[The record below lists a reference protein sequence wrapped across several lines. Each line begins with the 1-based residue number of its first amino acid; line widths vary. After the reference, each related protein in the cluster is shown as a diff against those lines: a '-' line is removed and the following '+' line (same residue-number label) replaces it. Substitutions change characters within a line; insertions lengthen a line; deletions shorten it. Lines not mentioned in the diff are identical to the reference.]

1 MSEIHLKKHQIDQK
15 SSFRKWVGFPARSPV
30 PARGARGT
38 IVSATGSGKT
48 IMAAASALE
57 CFPHGR
63 ILVTV
68 PTLDLLV
75 QTAQAWRTV
84 GHRSP
89 MAAVCSLENDPVL
102 NELGV
107 RTTTNP
113 IQLAL
118 WAGRGPVIVFAT
130 YASLVDR
137 EDYAALQDQE
147 RPYGPWQN
155 SGNGKTRKKTRGPLE
170 AALTGGERLYGQQM
184 APFDLAIVDE
194 AHGTAGD
201 LGRPWAAIHDNTRIP
216 ADFRLYLTA
225 TPRILAAARPQK
237 GADGQELEIASMADD
252 PDGTYGAWLAELG
265 LSEAIEREILAG
277 FEIDVLEIRDPSP
290 VLGESE
296 EARRG
301 RRLALLQT
309 ALLEHAAAYN
319 LRTVMTFHQK
329 VEEAAAFADK
339 LPETAAALYVND
351 ASDDDLAAADKLPKS
366 SVNARFYELEAGRHV
381 PPDRVWSAW
390 LCGDHLVTERREVLR
405 QFAGGIDA
413 ADRRVHRAFL
423 ASVRVLGEGVDI
435 TGDRGVEAI
444 CFADTRGSQ
453 VEIVQNI
460 GRALRLNKDGSTK
473 IARIIVPVF
482 LEPGEDPTDMVASA
496 SFRPLVAVLQGLRS
510 HDERLVEQLASRAL
524 TSGQRKVHVRRDANG
539 QIIGA
544 GGEGDGEDQEQDDT
558 DAAAESA
565 LLHFSSPRDTA
576 TIAAFLRTRVYRPE
590 SLVWLEGYQ
599 ALIRWRKE
607 NEITGLYAVP
617 YDVEAEVGVTKDFP
631 LGRWVHQQRKA
642 LRAGELEERRK
653 TLLDAPEAGMVW
665 EPGEEAWET
674 KLAALRSYRR
684 AMGHLAPRQDAV
696 WGEGD
701 AMVPVGQHAAN
712 LRRKGGLGKDA
723 ERAAERAQQ
732 LAAID
737 EDWNCPWPLD
747 WQRHYRVLA
756 DLVDADGVL
765 PAIQPGVLFEGDD
778 LGKWLARQREA
789 STWAQLSAEQQERL
803 SQLGVKPLEAPSPA
817 PSAKRAANG
826 QSKAEQAFHRGL
838 AALTQ
843 WVEREGAHR
852 PAPRGHSEQIAVD
865 GEAEPVTVKLGVWVS
880 NTKSRWDKLTPEQQ
894 AALAA
899 LGVPWA
905 KAAVPAP
912 SGGPAPVRDAPVQP
926 APSGEQAQEY
936 PDQGDP
942 VTAEERETSRGTAR
956 ARRMNELMRK
966 HTKAELLRMAYAGGL
981 VNHNSPEKWRKD
993 EIASTVVDTEF
1004 RTADRAAP
1012 ARPAS
1017 ATARPVPA
1025 QPLPLPQQDHHDECD
1040 KSVYEGGTCT
1050 CDLIEQ
1056 YGPPSERDDY

>member
-1 MSEIHLKKHQIDQK
+1 MSWIPLKEHQVDQK
-15 SSFRKWVGFPARSPV
+15 SAVRRWTGFPARSSV
-30 PARGARGT
+30 PPEGARGT
-38 IVSATGSGKT
+38 VVSATGSGKT

-57 CFPHGR
+57 CFPGGR

-75 QTAQAWRTV
+75 QTAQAWRAV

-89 MAAVCSLENDPVL
+89 MVAVCSLENDVVL
-102 NELGV
+102 GSLGV

-118 WAGRGPVIVFAT
+118 WAGNGPVVVFAT

-137 EDYAALQDQE
+137 EDVEASE
-147 RPYGPWQN
+147 GR
-155 SGNGKTRKKTRGPLE
+155 RKVRGPLE
-170 AALTGGERLYGQQM
+170 TALAGGERLYGQQM
-184 APFDLAIVDE
+184 AGFDLAVVDE

-252 PDGTYGAWLAELG
+252 PGGTYGAWLAELG
-265 LSEAIEREILAG
+265 LSEAIERRILAG

-309 ALLEHAAAYN
+309 ALLEHTAAYN

-329 VEEAAAFADK
+329 VDEAAAFAKK
-339 LPETAAALYVND
+339 LPETAAALYVAD
-351 ASDDDLAAADKLPKS
+351 ASDDDLAAADRLPES
-366 SVNARFYELEAGRHV
+366 SIDAEFYELEAGRHV

-390 LCGDHLVTERREVLR
+390 LCGDHLVSERREVLR

-413 ADRRVHRAFL
+413 AGRRVHRAFL

-435 TGDRGVEAI
+435 TGERGVEAV

-473 IARIIVPVF
+473 VARIIVPVF

-524 TSGQRKVHVRRDANG
+524 TSGKRKVHVRRDEDG
-539 QIIGA
+539 RIVGA
-544 GGEGDGEDQEQDDT
+544 GGEGEDQEDDT

-565 LLHFSSPRDTA
+565 LLHFSSPRDAA

-599 ALIRWRKE
+599 ALIRWRAE
-607 NEITGLYAVP
+607 NEIVGLRAVP
-617 YDVEAEVGVTKDFP
+617 YDVEVEVGVTKAFP

-642 LRAGELEERRK
+642 LRVGELEERRK

-674 KLAALRSYRR
+674 KLATLRSYRK
-684 AMGHLAPRQDAV
+684 ATGHLAPRQDAM
-696 WGEGD
+696 WGED
-701 AMVPVGQHAAN
+701 DEMVPIGQHMAN
-712 LRRKGGLGKDA
+712 LRRTGAKSGLGKDPD
-723 ERAAERAQQ
+723 RAAERAAQ
-732 LAAID
+732 LTAID
-737 EDWNCPWPLD
+737 KDWNCPWPLD
-747 WQRHYRVLA
+747 WQRHHRVLA
-756 DLVDADGVL
+756 DLVDADGAL
-765 PAIQPGVLFEGDD
+765 PHIAPGVLMDGDD
-778 LGKWLARQREA
+778 IGRWLQQQKQPA
-789 STWAQLSAEQQERL
+789 TWTRLLPEQQERL
-803 SQLGVKPLEAPSPA
+803 TTLGLQPHQAPSPA
-817 PSAKRAANG
+817 PAASRGAKG
-826 QSKAEQAFHRGL
+826 PSKAQQAFQRGL
-838 AALTQ
+838 AALAQ
-843 WVEREGAHR
+843 WVEREGADR
-852 PAPRGHSEQIAVD
+852 PVPRAHGEEIAVE
-865 GEAEPVTVKLGVWVS
+865 GEVEPVVVKLGVWVS
-880 NTKSRWDKLTPEQQ
+880 NTKSRRDKLTADQLN
-894 AALAA
+894 ALRD
-899 LGVPWA
+899 LGVEWA
-905 KAAVPAP
+905 
-912 SGGPAPVRDAPVQP
+912 
-926 APSGEQAQEY
+926 
-936 PDQGDP
+936 
-942 VTAEERETSRGTAR
+942 
-956 ARRMNELMRK
+956 
-966 HTKAELLRMAYAGGL
+966 
-981 VNHNSPEKWRKD
+981 
-993 EIASTVVDTEF
+993 
-1004 RTADRAAP
+1004 
-1012 ARPAS
+1012 
-1017 ATARPVPA
+1017 
-1025 QPLPLPQQDHHDECD
+1025 
-1040 KSVYEGGTCT
+1040 
-1050 CDLIEQ
+1050 
-1056 YGPPSERDDY
+1056 

>member
-1 MSEIHLKKHQIDQK
+1 MSAIQLKAHQVDQR
-15 SSFRKWVGFPARSPV
+15 SAFRRWVGFPARSSV
-30 PARGARGT
+30 PPQGARGT

-48 IMAAASALE
+48 ITAAACALE
-57 CFPHGR
+57 SFADGR

-68 PTLDLLV
+68 PTLDLLA
-75 QTAQAWRTV
+75 QTAQAWRLV
-84 GHRSP
+84 GHRVP
-89 MAAVCSLENDPVL
+89 MVAVCSLENDPVL
-102 NELGV
+102 KGLGV

-118 WAGRGPVIVFAT
+118 WARSGPVVVFAT

-137 EDYAALQDQE
+137 EDIDAPDGQ
-147 RPYGPWQN
+147 
-155 SGNGKTRKKTRGPLE
+155 RKVRGPLE
-170 AALTGGERLYGQQM
+170 AALAGGERLYGQRM
-184 APFDLAIVDE
+184 AGFDLAIVDE

-201 LGRPWAAIHDNTRIP
+201 LGRPWAAIHDNQRIP

-225 TPRILAAARPQK
+225 TPRILAAPRPQK
-237 GADGQELEIASMADD
+237 GAESQEAEIASMADE
-252 PDGTYGAWLAELG
+252 PEGTYGAWIAELG

-329 VEEAAAFADK
+329 VEEAAAFAEK
-339 LPETAAALYVND
+339 LPETAAELYAGD
-351 ASDDDLAAADKLPKS
+351 ASDEDLAKAEELPAS
-366 SVNARFYELEAGRHV
+366 SIGAGFYELEAGRHV

-413 ADRRVHRAFL
+413 AGRRVHRAFL

-435 TGDRGVEAI
+435 TGERGVEAV

-460 GRALRLNKDGSTK
+460 GRALRLNKDGGTK
-473 IARIIVPVF
+473 VARIIVPVF

-524 TSGQRKVHVRRDANG
+524 TSGKRKVHVRRDEEG
-539 QIIGA
+539 RIIGT
-544 GGEGDGEDQEQDDT
+544 GGDGDGEDQEQDDT
-558 DAAAESA
+558 QAAAEAA
-565 LLHFSSPRDTA
+565 LLHFSSPRDAA

-599 ALIRWRKE
+599 ALLRWRRE

-617 YDVEAEVGVTKDFP
+617 YDVEVEVGATKAFP

-665 EPGEEAWET
+665 EPGEEAWED

-684 AMGHLAPRQDAV
+684 ATGHLAPRQDAV
-696 WGEGD
+696 WGEGE
-701 AMVPVGQHAAN
+701 AMVPIGQHMAN
-712 LRRKGGLGKDA
+712 LRRKGGLGKDP
-723 ERAAERAQQ
+723 ERAAVRAQQ
-732 LAAID
+732 LAAVD
-737 EDWNCPWPLD
+737 EDWNCPWPLN
-747 WQRHYRVLA
+747 WQRHYRHLA
-756 DLVDADGVL
+756 YLAEGEPDGIL
-765 PAIQPGVLFEGDD
+765 PDIAPGVLMDGDD
-778 LGKWLARQREA
+778 IGRWLKRQKQPG
-789 STWAQLSAEQQERL
+789 TWAQLSTEQQERL
-803 SQLGVKPLEAPSPA
+803 SRLGITPAEAPSPTPA
-817 PSAKRAANG
+817 TKGAKGPN
-826 QSKAEQAFHRGL
+826 KAQQAFQRGL

-852 PAPRGHSEQIAVD
+852 PVPRGHSEQITVN
-865 GEAEPVTVKLGVWVS
+865 GETEPVVVKLGVWVS
-880 NTKSRWDKLTPEQQ
+880 NTRARRDKLTGEQR
-894 AALAA
+894 AALRE
-899 LGVPWA
+899 LGMQWA
-905 KAAVPAP
+905 
-912 SGGPAPVRDAPVQP
+912 
-926 APSGEQAQEY
+926 
-936 PDQGDP
+936 
-942 VTAEERETSRGTAR
+942 
-956 ARRMNELMRK
+956 
-966 HTKAELLRMAYAGGL
+966 
-981 VNHNSPEKWRKD
+981 
-993 EIASTVVDTEF
+993 
-1004 RTADRAAP
+1004 
-1012 ARPAS
+1012 
-1017 ATARPVPA
+1017 
-1025 QPLPLPQQDHHDECD
+1025 
-1040 KSVYEGGTCT
+1040 
-1050 CDLIEQ
+1050 
-1056 YGPPSERDDY
+1056 